1 MCRLQ
6 SLGSFGGGGGERL
19 ILSHAR
25 YRIAVSRLC
34 PAMVCSCAV
43 EKKSC
48 FATAAFNAL
57 LINAV
62 KSLSC
67 KEDPGNEAACVGGK
81 LHTTSATAGSKT
93 YPPVAYI
100 WKLLL
105 RQRKNK
111 PCARQAEREFVHVIF
126 RQTLNK
132 SMKYSIIIINHN
144 YKPV

>member
-1 MCRLQ
+1 
-6 SLGSFGGGGGERL
+6 
-19 ILSHAR
+19 
-25 YRIAVSRLC
+25 
-34 PAMVCSCAV
+34 MVCSCAV
-43 EKKSC
+43 EKKSF

-67 KEDPGNEAACVGGK
+67 REDPGNEVACVGGK
-81 LHTTSATAGSKT
+81 LHTTSATAVNKT
-93 YPPVAYI
+93 HPPLAYI

-132 SMKYSIIIINHN
+132 SMNDIIIIINHN

>member
-1 MCRLQ
+1 
-6 SLGSFGGGGGERL
+6 
-19 ILSHAR
+19 
-25 YRIAVSRLC
+25 
-34 PAMVCSCAV
+34 MVYPCAV

-48 FATAAFNAL
+48 FATAAFNGL

-67 KEDPGNEAACVGGK
+67 REDPGNEVACVGGK
-81 LHTTSATAGSKT
+81 LHTTSATAVNKT
-93 YPPVAYI
+93 YPPLAYI

-132 SMKYSIIIINHN
+132 SMKPIVS
-144 YKPV
+144 